1 MYIYFYFFKFTN
13 KNKTGSWKLKNFV
26 ECFYLHST
34 FNTVYREMFAPSF
47 ILALF
52 AHVVSGISNWANK
65 NKIKLLC

>member
-34 FNTVYREMFAPSF
+34 VYREMFAPSF

-65 NKIKLLC
+65 TKTKLLC